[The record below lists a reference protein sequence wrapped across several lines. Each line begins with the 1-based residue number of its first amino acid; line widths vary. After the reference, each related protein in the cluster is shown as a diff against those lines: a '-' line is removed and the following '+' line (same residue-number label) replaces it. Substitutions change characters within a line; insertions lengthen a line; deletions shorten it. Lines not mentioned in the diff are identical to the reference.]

1 MKNTKKGFTLIELIV
16 VIAIIGVL
24 AAILIPAM
32 LGYVKKSKVTAA
44 NSSAASLYDAINTVL
59 TELDEEGVDTGAIT
73 TVSGTKGSAV
83 SVTVSDVDL
92 KGNDVGAML
101 KEYFNEVNK
110 VDFQAAVDGGVCIA
124 VAAASDSTYT
134 GTKPTVVTKKNYKDY
149 SGKLGDALTA
159 AKKKAA
165 ATES

>member
-59 TELDEEGVDTGAIT
+59 TELDEEGEDTGAIK
-73 TVSGTKGSAV
+73 SISYKKGDA
-83 SVTVSDVDL
+83 SVTVTTAIDGGEVYKSI
-92 KGNDVGAML
+92 
-101 KEYFNEVNK
+101 KEYFNDVNK
-110 VDFQAAVDGGVCIA
+110 VDFESTCDGGVCIA
-124 VAAASDSTYT
+124 VACKQDSTYT
-134 GTKPTVVTKKNYKDY
+134 GTKPIVVTKKNYKDY
-149 SGKLGDALTA
+149 QNDLAKALTDA
-159 AKKKAA
+159 EKKAKD
-165 ATES
+165 